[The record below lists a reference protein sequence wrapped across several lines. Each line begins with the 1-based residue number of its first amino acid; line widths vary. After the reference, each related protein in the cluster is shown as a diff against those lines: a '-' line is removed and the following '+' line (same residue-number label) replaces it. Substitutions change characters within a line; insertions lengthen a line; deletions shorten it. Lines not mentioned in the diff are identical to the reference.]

1 MANNTGNGVRL
12 PVAPLKIAALES
24 CRDLA
29 EKVNQHL
36 VHMRTSDQDQAEERK
51 KSLHYRGYDADSFL
65 LDIQCPRFG
74 TGEGKGQINQSVRG
88 SDLFVMVD
96 VTNYSLT
103 YKVDGQLNH
112 MSPDDHFQDLKRIIN
127 AGVASAHRVNVIMPF
142 LYEGRQHRRTGR
154 ESLDCAY
161 MLMEL
166 ENMGIDNFIT
176 FDAHDPR
183 VQNAIPLTG
192 FENYMPTYQFVK
204 TCVTNVPDM
213 KINKDSLMIISP
225 DEGAMDRAIYIAGVL
240 GVDIGMFY
248 KRRDYSR
255 VVNGRNPIV
264 AHEFLGSS
272 VEGKDVMI
280 IDDMI
285 SSGES
290 MMDTA
295 KNLKSRGAKRVIVC
309 ATFGLFTNGL
319 EAFRRNHAAGIIDYV
334 CTTNLT
340 YRIPELLNEPWYLE
354 ADMSSYLAY
363 IIDSINCDAPMS
375 DSLASTNKIRN
386 FLENIQKDEYEYF
399 DSVFDKRD

>member
-363 IIDSINCDAPMS
+363 IFDGINCDAPMS

-386 FLENIQKDEYEYF
+386 FLENIQKDDYEYF